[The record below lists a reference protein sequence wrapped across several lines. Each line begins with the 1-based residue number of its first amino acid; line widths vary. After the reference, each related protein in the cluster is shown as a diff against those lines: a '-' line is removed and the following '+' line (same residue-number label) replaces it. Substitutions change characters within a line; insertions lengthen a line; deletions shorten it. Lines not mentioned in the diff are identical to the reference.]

1 MFSMTW
7 EFKLK
12 PTPEQVTIIEQTL
25 DICRSVW
32 NFALRE
38 RKDWLNSRKS
48 PVNACSIVQ
57 EYVIPPDEPYPSY
70 HTQAKR
76 LTEAKKQYPHLKD
89 AHSQVLQQV
98 LRTLDRAFED
108 MRAKKLGF
116 PRFKNK
122 HRMRSFVY
130 PQLGKNPLVGNR
142 LKMPGLGFVELYLSR
157 PIPEGFILKQARV
170 VRKATGYFVL
180 LTLQSDVD
188 VPEPPPSGHPRGL
201 DLGYDKFVATS
212 DGQEI
217 KRPRFLKT
225 LHRKLKKYQRR
236 LKKKQK
242 GSKNRAKL
250 NLKIARVHQKISDT
264 RKDWHYKLSHSLCNG
279 AGMLFV
285 EDIDFRAWQRGMF
298 SKHSADAGF
307 GQFVSILQWVAWRRG
322 LYFGKVDKNYS
333 SQICPQCGTHTGKK
347 QLSLRI
353 HVCNECQYTCSR
365 DVAAAQIVMQ
375 RGINAVGQA
384 VLENVCELDAAGAS
398 GHTGLAGTGRS
409 RKLKK

>member
-1 MFSMTW
+1 MS
-7 EFKLK
+7 
-12 PTPEQVTIIEQTL
+12 
-25 DICRSVW
+25 
-32 NFALRE
+32 
-38 RKDWLNSRKS
+38 
-48 PVNACSIVQ
+48 
-57 EYVIPPDEPYPSY
+57 PDEPYPSY
-70 HTQAKR
+70 HIQAKR
-76 LTEAKKQYPHLKD
+76 LTEAKKQYLHLKD

-122 HRMRSFVY
+122 NRMRSFVY

-157 PIPEGFILKQARV
+157 PIPEGFVLKQARV
-170 VRKATGYFVL
+170 VRKVTGYFVM

-188 VPEPPPSGHPRGL
+188 VPEPLPSGHPRGL

-212 DGQEI
+212 DGQEVL
-217 KRPRFLKT
+217 RPRFLKT

-250 NLKIARVHQKISDT
+250 NQKIARVHQKISDT
-264 RKDWHYKLSHSLCNG
+264 RRDWHYKLSHSLCNG

-285 EDIDFRAWQRGMF
+285 EDIDFRSWQRGMF

-307 GQFVSILQWVAWRRG
+307 GQFVTILQWVAWGRG
-322 LYFGKVDKNYS
+322 LYFGKVDKNYT
-333 SQICPQCGTHTGKK
+333 SQVCPQCGTHTGKK
-347 QLSLRI
+347 ELGVRT

-365 DVAAAQIVMQ
+365 DVAAAQIIMQ
-375 RGINAVGQA
+375 RGINAVGQT
-384 VLENVCELDAAGAS
+384 VLENACGDGLTGAN
-398 GHTGLAGTGRS
+398 GNVGLVKNQRS